1 MSESTIIFTMHKHVY
16 AFTYYLMN
24 SRLPLF
30 IKYFDN
36 PLITF
41 QNIKHNLQIFFFYCR
56 FWKTTRVI
64 FLYVAEIHC
73 KQWICMF
80 QFVHPIV
87 MKIINYFGR
96 IYCIPTNTTK
106 GNLTLLF
113 SYMNIEIVLFIFT
126 VHREL
131 YHTYAFFLWCFYAVI
146 KLKVMNFLQTM
157 V

>member
-1 MSESTIIFTMHKHVY
+1 
-16 AFTYYLMN
+16 
-24 SRLPLF
+24 LF